1 MKKILAIT
9 LSAIACLSVLTACGD
24 GKSSV
29 TDSGYLADSAA
40 DSDVYDDSTE
50 SDLTDRVKD
59 GAKDAVSGG
68 ADIVDDAASAVGDV
82 ARDGANIVGDAAST
96 VNDVVSEV
104 AD

>member
-9 LSAIACLSVLTACGD
+9 LSVIACLSVLTACGD

-29 TDSGYLADSAA
+29 TDSGYLADSAEDSA
-40 DSDVYDDSTE
+40 DYDDSTE
-50 SDLTDRVKD
+50 SEMTDRVKD

-68 ADIVDDAASAVGDV
+68 AEIVDDAASAVGNV
-82 ARDGANIVGDAAST
+82 AKDGADIVGDAAST

-104 AD
+104 ID